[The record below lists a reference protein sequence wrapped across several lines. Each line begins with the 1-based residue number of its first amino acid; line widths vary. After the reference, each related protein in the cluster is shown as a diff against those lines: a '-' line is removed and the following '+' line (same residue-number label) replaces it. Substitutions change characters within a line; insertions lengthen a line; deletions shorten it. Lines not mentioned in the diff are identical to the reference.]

1 MDFLRVSSYQQPV
14 VLNLSSYSP
23 LLHCSTQ
30 IRQTLTKQVFEE
42 AGIRVQQVSAQS
54 TNKITVSSG
63 FQKQQ
68 AAAIAGT
75 PTTVLHANNG
85 TPVVIQPQSPV
96 ATSNVVAGQH
106 LIHQSSPTS
115 SAEVM
120 MTLNRLNAEVD
131 TEDQL
136 NAADLEFDVETEVT
150 TG

>member
-1 MDFLRVSSYQQPV
+1 M
-14 VLNLSSYSP
+14 
-23 LLHCSTQ
+23 
-30 IRQTLTKQVFEE
+30 FEE

-54 TNKITVSSG
+54 PNKITVSSG

-68 AAAIAGT
+68 AAAAAAIAGT
-75 PTTVLHANNG
+75 PTTVLHVNNG

>member
-1 MDFLRVSSYQQPV
+1 M
-14 VLNLSSYSP
+14 
-23 LLHCSTQ
+23 
-30 IRQTLTKQVFEE
+30 FEE

-54 TNKITVSSG
+54 PNKITVSSG

-68 AAAIAGT
+68 AAAAIAGT

-96 ATSNVVAGQH
+96 STSNVVAGQH

>member
-1 MDFLRVSSYQQPV
+1 M
-14 VLNLSSYSP
+14 
-23 LLHCSTQ
+23 
-30 IRQTLTKQVFEE
+30 FEE

-68 AAAIAGT
+68 AAAAAAAIAGT